1 MVSLDRFDIF
11 RAVVEAGSLTAAADR
26 LGLSRAVVS
35 FNLKR
40 LEQELGVTLLLRS
53 TRHLALTEAGEQF
66 LQHCVQ
72 ALDAAQAAID
82 AARRDQHQ
90 LQGVL
95 RLTTTPEYAQLR
107 LIPAL
112 EAFRARH
119 PALQLHLSTSPAP
132 AHLIPERF
140 DLAIRLG
147 RLPDSGLHAIEL
159 ERHPLCAVAAP
170 MLLAR
175 LPSAEAAEA
184 AEAADDPAQLGALPR
199 LGYPR
204 LADVPVVAPD
214 GSDALFATNPGNAV
228 VRVDGASSLRAFAVA
243 GAGVTVLPRWLIED
257 DLAQDRLRLVLRQH
271 RFPQQSVY
279 AVYPHSTQPS
289 PKVRQL
295 IDFLRIGLDASAPG
309 KTP

>member
-1 MVSLDRFDIF
+1 MVSLNRFDIF
-11 RAVVEAGSLTAAADR
+11 RAVVEPAASPLRLIARPQPRGGQLQPEAAGAGAGRD
-26 LGLSRAVVS
+26 
-35 FNLKR
+35 
-40 LEQELGVTLLLRS
+40 LLLRS

-107 LIPAL
+107 LIAAL

-132 AHLIPERF
+132 ADLIPERF

-147 RLPDSGLHAIEL
+147 RLPDSGLHASEL
-159 ERHPLCAVAAP
+159 ERHPLCPVAAP
-170 MLLAR
+170 SLLAR
-175 LPSAEAAEA
+175 LPSAD
-184 AEAADDPAQLGALPR
+184 AADDPVQLGALPR

-204 LADVPVVAPD
+204 LADVPVIAPD
-214 GSDALFATNPGNAV
+214 GSGAPLPPTRAT
-228 VRVDGASSLRAFAVA
+228 
-243 GAGVTVLPRWLIED
+243 RW
-257 DLAQDRLRLVLRQH
+257 
-271 RFPQQSVY
+271 Y
-279 AVYPHSTQPS
+279 AWMVPAACARS
-289 PKVRQL
+289 PWP
-295 IDFLRIGLDASAPG
+295 APG
-309 KTP
+309 SPCCHAG

>member
-112 EAFRARH
+112 EAFRARQ

-132 AHLIPERF
+132 ADLIPERF

-147 RLPDSGLHAIEL
+147 RLPDSGLHASEL

-170 MLLAR
+170 SLLAR
-175 LPSAEAAEA
+175 LPSAD
-184 AEAADDPAQLGALPR
+184 AADDPVQLGSLPR

-257 DLAQDRLRLVLRQH
+257 DLAQGRLRPVLCQH

-295 IDFLRIGLDASAPG
+295 IDFLRGWFGSAPV
-309 KTP
+309 

>member
-66 LQHCVQ
+66 LQLRAGVGCR
-72 ALDAAQAAID
+72 AAID

-90 LQGVL
+90 LQGV

-119 PALQLHLSTSPAP
+119 PALQLHLSTSAP
-132 AHLIPERF
+132 ADLIPERF

-147 RLPDSGLHAIEL
+147 RLPDSGLHASEL

-170 MLLAR
+170 SLLAR
-175 LPSAEAAEA
+175 LPSAD
-184 AEAADDPAQLGALPR
+184 AADDWLGTLPR

-204 LADVPVVAPD
+204 LADVPVVAPM
-214 GSDALFATNPGNAV
+214 AATRCSP
-228 VRVDGASSLRAFAVA
+228 
-243 GAGVTVLPRWLIED
+243 LIQ
-257 DLAQDRLRLVLRQH
+257 AM
-271 RFPQQSVY
+271 PWC
-279 AVYPHSTQPS
+279 AWMAPAACAPS
-289 PKVRQL
+289 PWP
-295 IDFLRIGLDASAPG
+295 APG
-309 KTP
+309 SPCCHVG